1 MTETTATTM
10 NDVQERAAAARTVFV
25 TGGSGFLG
33 RRLIP
38 ALLSTG
44 YQVRAMAR
52 SDESGT
58 LVGQL
63 GAAAI
68 RGDLADLAALT
79 TAMRGCELVV
89 HAAGRFREGGGHAE
103 YVRDNVTGTHNMLTA
118 AKAAGVRRFVYVGA
132 AGCLVGGRPV
142 QDADESWPL
151 QELAYS
157 PYFRS
162 KTIADRAVRA
172 AKTAGFAPC
181 VVRPGVIW
189 GGGDDVFAAS
199 IAEATRA
206 GKMMFIDGGRY
217 SIVTSHVD
225 NTVRGILLA
234 LERGAGGEA
243 YFVFDDGA
251 IRTRDFFGR
260 LLRAQGLEAPDRS
273 IPFAVAWTMAS
284 LMEAMWKVL
293 RRSGSPPVN
302 RELVKLTGGP
312 FVVSDRKARA
322 ELGYTQVISRDA
334 AIDAM
339 AESARTV
346 GDVGTAQVE
355 AAVPARR

>member
-1 MTETTATTM
+1 MAGTATSTM
-10 NDVQERAAAARTVFV
+10 SGVQERADTERTVFV
-25 TGGSGFLG
+25 TGGSGFVG

-38 ALLSTG
+38 ALRSAG

-52 SDESGT
+52 TDESAT
-58 LVGQL
+58 LVGRL
-63 GAAAI
+63 GATAT
-68 RGDLADLAALT
+68 RCDLADAGALT

-103 YVRDNVTGTHNMLTA
+103 YVRDNVTGTSNMLTA
-118 AKAAGVRRFVYVGA
+118 AEAAGVERFVYVGA

-151 QELAYS
+151 QELTYS

-172 AKTAGFAPC
+172 ASSAGFATC
-181 VVRPGVIW
+181 VVRPGLIW
-189 GGGDDVFAAS
+189 GGADDAFTSS

-206 GKMMFIDGGRY
+206 GKMMLIDGGRH

-234 LERGAGGEA
+234 LEKGVGGEA
-243 YFVFDDGA
+243 YFVFDDGSV
-251 IRTRDFFGR
+251 RTRDFFGS
-260 LLRAQGLEAPDRS
+260 LLRTQALEAPTRS
-273 IPFAVAWTMAS
+273 IPFGVAWTMAS
-284 LMEAMWKVL
+284 LMEAIWKVL
-293 RRSGSPPVN
+293 RRSDSPPVN
-302 RELVKLTGGP
+302 RELVKLAGGP
-312 FVVSDRKARA
+312 FVVSDRKARR
-322 ELGYTQVISRDA
+322 ELGYEPVISREA

-339 AESARTV
+339 A
-346 GDVGTAQVE
+346 GTANAARVQVQ
-355 AAVPARR
+355 P